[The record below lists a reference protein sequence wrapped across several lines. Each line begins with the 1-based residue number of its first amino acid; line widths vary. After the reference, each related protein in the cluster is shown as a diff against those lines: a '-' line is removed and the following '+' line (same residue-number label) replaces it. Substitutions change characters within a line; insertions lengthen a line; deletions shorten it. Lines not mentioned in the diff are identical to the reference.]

1 MKYQEF
7 RAGPTGHATKT
18 ESKMIEC
25 TLLLSGRAQ
34 GRIAGRRVVLSA
46 GQYFVIAPGVVSN
59 IPERILSRRASFLVI
74 KAPSVR
80 GSKTVVEAHGRAPGE
95 RTGKTPARRSMASG

>member
-1 MKYQEF
+1 MKYREF
-7 RAGPTGHATKT
+7 PAGPTGHATKT

-25 TLLLSGRAQ
+25 TLLLSGRVE
-34 GRIAGRRVVLSA
+34 GHIAGRPVVLSA

-59 IPERILSRRASFLVI
+59 IPERVLSKRASFLVV

-80 GSKTVVEAHGRAPGE
+80 GSKTVVEAEGRAPGK
-95 RTGKTPARRSMASG
+95 RSAKAPDRRPIASG